1 MTKFEELQQ
10 AHQHLLDRV
19 DEVTDKAAFVIEVQS
34 YVARV
39 CEEAVEVSAPRDRDQ
54 LRANLRFWA
63 SYVYDAIGTYPNT
76 TMRPARSGQV
86 PLKTPSVVLPTPSVT
101 SHQRTPFM
109 WGIAVL
115 AALAILVAVI
125 ALVVNRTGALA
136 PISTGEANQPD
147 RVATQVIEQMIVNA
161 TMTQVVAASSTP
173 TPRPT
178 DTPPPTST
186 PLPTKTPTP
195 TLTPTAPPT
204 PTPTTVIVL
213 PSTLIPPTLEV
224 RTSSPIVPLDV
235 GYQILTE
242 GPSPFDRTVWV
253 MQLKFVGMGGNG
265 IYIYWVDGQQL
276 PGDEYPVQGTRCE
289 SQTISIGVTSNGQA
303 VKRDISLPS
312 PLADCLAT
320 PTP

>member
-34 YVARV
+34 YVTRV

-86 PLKTPSVVLPTPSVT
+86 LPEPPSVVPPTPTVT

-109 WGIAVL
+109 WGIAAL

-125 ALVVNRTGALA
+125 ALAADRTGASA
-136 PISTGEANQPD
+136 PSPTVEVSQPD
-147 RVATQVIEQMIVNA
+147 RLATQVIEQMIVNA

-173 TPRPT
+173 TRRPT
-178 DTPPPTST
+178 ETPP
-186 PLPTKTPTP
+186 PTKTPTP

-204 PTPTTVIVL
+204 PTPTLVIL
-213 PSTLIPPTLEV
+213 MAGMPMPAAEV
-224 RTSSPIVPLDV
+224 PITETVPLDV
-235 GYQILTE
+235 GYQILTQ
-242 GPSPFDRTVWV
+242 GPSPFDATVWV
-253 MQLKFVGMGGNG
+253 MKLKPVGIGGNG
-265 IYIYWVDGQQL
+265 IYIYWIDGHQL
-276 PGDEYPVQGTRCE
+276 CGDEYTVKGTGCE
-289 SQTISIGVTSNGQA
+289 SRKISIGVTSNSQA
-303 VKRDISLPS
+303 VKHDISIPS